1 MGMNN
6 PAYAALHAAM
16 EKTKAHTLRSAH
28 AILHGLFGSECPKS
42 VVDFGC
48 GRGDW
53 LRAARELGADTLL
66 GIDPFGDA
74 DTGDIPRITH
84 DATQPW
90 RPGRPYEL
98 AVCVEVAEHLPASA
112 MQTLVGSIT
121 GAAPVC
127 VFSAAAPLQGGIGH
141 LNERVPADWA
151 RAFAAAGFECIDPRS
166 KFWSDDAI
174 EPWYRQNLL
183 VFRRP
188 GHGRQWWSALV
199 TKEPLHLVHPVIF
212 AGYGGSS
219 GQDVIWDLTDEGWRA
234 KRFEPSA

>member
-1 MGMNN
+1 MN
-6 PAYAALHAAM
+6 PAYVALHAAM
-16 EKTKAHTLRSAH
+16 EKTKAHTFTSAQTILR
-28 AILHGLFGSECPKS
+28 GLFGAAVPSS

-53 LRAARELGADTLL
+53 LRAARAAGANALL

-74 DTGDIPRITH
+74 ETGDIPRVTH

-90 RPGRPYEL
+90 MPDRPYEL
-98 AVCVEVAEHLPASA
+98 ALCVEVAEHLPPEA
-112 MQTLVGSIT
+112 MPVLVGSIT
-121 GAAPVC
+121 RAAPCC

-151 RAFAAAGFECIDPRS
+151 RAFAQAGFECLDPRPL
-166 KFWSDDAI
+166 FWSDDAV

-188 GHGRQWWSALV
+188 GHGPKAWDAMRTS
-199 TKEPLHLVHPVIF
+199 EPLHLVHPIIF

-219 GQDVIWDLTDEGWRA
+219 GRDVIWDLTDEGWRA
-234 KRFEPSA
+234 KRFEPPRE